1 MSTFT
6 TTITAEDTAQAAAAK
21 VRSAVHALDFNGSPV
36 TLQAL
41 RERVGGWV
49 ETKAILAACELMGQE
64 IY

>member
-6 TTITAEDTAQAAAAK
+6 TTITAEDTAQTAAAK
-21 VRSAVHALDFNGSPV
+21 VRSAVYALDFNGARV

-49 ETKAILAACELMGQE
+49 ATTAILAACELMGQE
-64 IY
+64 VA